1 MRRLLAALTL
11 SALAT
16 TGILVAGPAD
26 AGPDCR
32 KNPKPGPCRSKP
44 SPTPTSTV
52 TASPSPTVVPTTP
65 AASAAPTTPTAS
77 AAPTTPTASAAP
89 TTPTASA
96 APTTPTASPSPTQ
109 TAAAPAGK
117 HLIKLGQDIPTTAQF
132 AANRAL
138 YESRP
143 FDGWA
148 IHTRAQVF
156 TPTATSQATY
166 AAELAQF
173 PTGLTH
179 STHNFLRILFLQQ
192 LDFTSDA
199 QWATMAQNA
208 ANLAAAARASGRQFD
223 GLMIDNEFYGTGN
236 LWDNLDPTLAQR
248 RGEQIG
254 RAIAGAWPEAAV
266 MILYG
271 PWVSDPKTAPAFGFG
286 YNDVSWANEGMGPFA
301 YGLAAGTFG
310 SPTRFVDGGEAYGAR
325 TATDF
330 ANIKAW
336 QKTGLANNSA
346 LIGDPTDY
354 KAKVNASVGVYDRDM
369 RNGYSLFSPSTLT
382 SLLGTALASA
392 DSYVWLYT
400 ETYEW
405 GASQSG
411 KPPVPQTY
419 LDALAA
425 IN

>member
-1 MRRLLAALTL
+1 MRRLVVALIL

-16 TGILVAGPAD
+16 AGILVAGPAT

-44 SPTPTSTV
+44 TPTPSTTSTV
-52 TASPSPTVVPTTP
+52 TAAPSPTVTPTVSATP
-65 AASAAPTTPTAS
+65 TPTASVTATTPTAS
-77 AAPTTPTASAAP
+77 VTATTPTA
-89 TTPTASA
+89 TPT
-96 APTTPTASPSPTQ
+96 PTQ
-109 TAAAPAGK
+109 TASSTPTETAAPAPAGK
-117 HLIKLGQDIPTTAQF
+117 YLIKLGQDIPTTAQF

-166 AAELAQF
+166 ATELAQF
-173 PTGLTH
+173 PTGLTR
-179 STHNFLRILFLQQ
+179 STHNFLRVLFLQQ

-223 GLMIDNEFYGTGN
+223 GLLIDNEFYGTGN
-236 LWDNLDPTLAQR
+236 LWDNLDQTLAQR

-254 RAIAGAWPEAAV
+254 RAIAGAWPEATT

-271 PWVSDPKTAPAFGFG
+271 PWVSDPKTATAFGFG

-310 SPTRFVDGGEAYGAR
+310 SSAGFVDGGEAYGAR

-346 LIGDPTDY
+346 LIRDPTAY

-382 SLLGTALASA
+382 SLLDTALANV

-411 KPPVPQTY
+411 KPPVPQSY
-419 LDALAA
+419 LDAVAA
-425 IN
+425 AK

>member
-1 MRRLLAALTL
+1 MRRLLAALIL

-16 TGILVAGPAD
+16 AGILVAGPAT

-32 KNPKPGPCRSKP
+32 KNPRPGPCRSKP
-44 SPTPTSTV
+44 SPTPTV
-52 TASPSPTVVPTTP
+52 TGPAGPTVSATPTPTTP
-65 AASAAPTTPTAS
+65 GGSATPSGSAMPTGSATPTAS
-77 AAPTTPTASAAP
+77 ATPTGSA
-89 TTPTASA
+89 TPT
-96 APTTPTASPSPTQ
+96 PP
-109 TAAAPAGK
+109 AAPAGK
-117 HLIKLGQDIPTTAQF
+117 LLIKLGQDIPTTAQF

-143 FDGWA
+143 FEGWA

-156 TPTATSQATY
+156 TPTTATSQATY

-179 STHNFLRILFLQQ
+179 STHNFLRVLFTQQ
-192 LDFTSDA
+192 LDFASDA

-223 GLMIDNEFYGTGN
+223 GLLIDNEFYGSGN
-236 LWDNLDPTLAQR
+236 LWNDLSQPLAQR

-271 PWVSDPKTAPAFGFG
+271 PWVSDPKTAAAFGAG
-286 YNDVSWANEGMGPFA
+286 YNDVAWANEGMGPFA
-301 YGLAAGTFG
+301 YGLAASTFG

-325 TATDF
+325 SATDF

-346 LIGDPTDY
+346 LIGDPTAY
-354 KAKVNASVGVYDRDM
+354 KAKVNASIGVYDRDM
-369 RNGYSLFSPSTLT
+369 RNGYTQFTPSTLT
-382 SLLGTALASA
+382 SLLNTALASV

-411 KPPVPQTY
+411 KPTVPQTY
-419 LDALAA
+419 LDAVAA
-425 IN
+425 VN

>member
-1 MRRLLAALTL
+1 MRRLLAALIL
-11 SALAT
+11 PALAA
-16 TGILVAGPAD
+16 TGILVAGPAT

-32 KNPKPGPCRSKP
+32 KTPQSGPCRP
-44 SPTPTSTV
+44 QPTASATSTV
-52 TASPSPTVVPTTP
+52 TAAPSPTVTPTVSATPTTP
-65 AASAAPTTPTAS
+65 TASVTPTTPTAS
-77 AAPTTPTASAAP
+77 AAPTTPTASAIP
-89 TTPTASA
+89 
-96 APTTPTASPSPTQ
+96 TPTASPSPTQ
-109 TAAAPAGK
+109 TAAPAPAGK
-117 HLIKLGQDIPTTAQF
+117 YLIKLGQDIPTTAQF

-179 STHNFLRILFLQQ
+179 STHNFLRVLFLQQ

-199 QWATMAQNA
+199 QWTTMAQNA

-223 GLMIDNEFYGTGN
+223 GLLIDNEFYGTGN

-248 RGEQIG
+248 RGQQIG
-254 RAIAGAWPEAAV
+254 RAIAGAWPEATT

-271 PWVSDPKTAPAFGFG
+271 PWVSDPKTATAFGFG

-310 SPTRFVDGGEAYGAR
+310 SPAGFVDGGEAYGAR

-336 QKTGLANNSA
+336 QKTGLANSSA
-346 LIGDPTDY
+346 LIPDPTAY

-369 RNGYSLFSPSTLT
+369 RNGYSLFAPSTLT

-411 KPPVPQTY
+411 KPPVPQSY
-419 LDALAA
+419 LDAVAA
-425 IN
+425 VN

>member
-1 MRRLLAALTL
+1 
-11 SALAT
+11 
-16 TGILVAGPAD
+16 
-26 AGPDCR
+26 
-32 KNPKPGPCRSKP
+32 
-44 SPTPTSTV
+44 V
-52 TASPSPTVVPTTP
+52 TAAPSPTVTPTGATPTTP
-65 AASAAPTTPTAS
+65 TGSASATPTTPTAS
-77 AAPTTPTASAAP
+77 ATA
-89 TTPTASA
+89 
-96 APTTPTASPSPTQ
+96 TPTASPTPTQ
-109 TAAAPAGK
+109 TAAPVGK

-179 STHNFLRILFLQQ
+179 STHNFLRVLFLQQ

-223 GLMIDNEFYGTGN
+223 GLLIDNEFYGTGN
-236 LWDNLDPTLAQR
+236 LWNDLDQTLAQR

-271 PWVSDPKTAPAFGFG
+271 PWVSDPKTATAFGFG
-286 YNDVSWANEGMGPFA
+286 YNDVAWANEGMGPFA
-301 YGLAAGTFG
+301 YGLASGTFG

-346 LIGDPTDY
+346 LIRDPTAY
-354 KAKVNASVGVYDRDM
+354 KAKVNPSVGVYDRDM
-369 RNGYSLFSPSTLT
+369 RNGYSLFSPSSLT

-419 LDALAA
+419 LNAVAA
-425 IN
+425 AK